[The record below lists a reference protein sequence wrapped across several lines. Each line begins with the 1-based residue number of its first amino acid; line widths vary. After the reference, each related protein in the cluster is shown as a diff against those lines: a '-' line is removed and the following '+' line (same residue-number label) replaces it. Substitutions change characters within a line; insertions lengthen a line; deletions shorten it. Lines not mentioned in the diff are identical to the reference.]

1 MHHGGGHMKKTYRI
15 SIPISLKTKKAL
27 EQLSEV
33 TGASVGST
41 GASFLDEMAPS
52 ISLLAE
58 AYKAAKLDPARGA
71 ALVNSLAD
79 EAAENLK
86 LEQNELNKK
95 VKK

>member
-1 MHHGGGHMKKTYRI
+1 MKKTYRL
-15 SIPISLKTKKAL
+15 SIPISLETKQAL
-27 EQLSEV
+27 EQLAEV

-52 ISLLAE
+52 MLRLAE

-79 EAAENLK
+79 EAAETLK
-86 LEQNELNKK
+86 NEQIELNKK

>member
-1 MHHGGGHMKKTYRI
+1 MKTTYRL
-15 SIPISLKTKKAL
+15 SIPLSPQTKNAL

-41 GASFLDEMAPS
+41 AASFLDEMAPS
-52 ISLLAE
+52 MLRLAE

-71 ALVNSLAD
+71 SLVNALAD
-79 EAAENLK
+79 EAMGTLQEEQTK
-86 LEQNELNKK
+86 LNNK